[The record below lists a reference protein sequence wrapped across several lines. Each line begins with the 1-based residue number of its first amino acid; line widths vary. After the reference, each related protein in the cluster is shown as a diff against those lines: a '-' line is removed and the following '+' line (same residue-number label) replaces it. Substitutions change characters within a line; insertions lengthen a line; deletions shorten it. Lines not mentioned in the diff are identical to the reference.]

1 MSDTW
6 ARCQR
11 LAWIHEMLNIYGFIN
26 REHIKR
32 KFWVSMPQASAD
44 IQEYIRSAS
53 GKFDVVYNK
62 TLKRY
67 ERVKL

>member
-1 MSDTW
+1 
-6 ARCQR
+6 
-11 LAWIHEMLNIYGFIN
+11 MLNIYGFIN